1 MRRSESCLGLSSRF
15 QDQVSNSIW
24 LRYEGNVTRLYLDR
38 FRAPALGHEAF
49 ELGVDRPSLRG
60 HSVPARLRPP
70 CPGTSPV
77 RQHSPFKPTLYPPKH
92 SPPFPPPPRSP

>member
-1 MRRSESCLGLSSRF
+1 MRRSESCAARLGLSSRF

-38 FRAPALGHEAF
+38 FRAHALGHEAF
-49 ELGVDRPSLRG
+49 EIGVDRPIFRG

-70 CPGTSPV
+70 GRVGRLV
-77 RQHSPFKPTLYPPKH
+77 RQQCPFALKKAKKLRNLG
-92 SPPFPPPPRSP
+92 FG